1 MKLWQRINRLE
12 ICCQLCLGYLTS
24 SLLLARTPVCIHWP
38 NQLGATF
45 FFLNYTVRLKGL
57 LATFVASDA
66 VLTTLEGRKNIED
79 CVQIVAWYHMY
90 YYYTF

>member
-1 MKLWQRINRLE
+1 MLSVMSWIFDKFSTLSQNSRM
-12 ICCQLCLGYLTS
+12 YP
-24 SLLLARTPVCIHWP
+24 LAKSVRGNI
-38 NQLGATF
+38 

-66 VLTTLEGRKNIED
+66 VLTTSEARKNIED